1 MTVVSDSEILS
12 AIPEMAR
19 RTGVFGEPAGAAAFA
34 GFRRMAREG
43 RMGRDEKVAVVVTG
57 NGLKDIDSAKK
68 AVGTPMVSAPDLED
82 FNRQLERS
90 GLQC

>member
-1 MTVVSDSEILS
+1 
-12 AIPEMAR
+12 
-19 RTGVFGEPAGAAAFA
+19 
-34 GFRRMAREG
+34 MAREG